1 MTRLRGWGLLLA
13 AFGGIGAGGGLLLF
27 VWAPELRG
35 FAIATLAVGAGL
47 LALAAVASLGY
58 AARAVTGRRGRLSG
72 VSSASVAAALAAAI
86 ILNVIAGA
94 LDVNWDLTATR
105 QFELAPQTAQAL
117 GSLAGDV
124 RVTGFIVSS
133 DEDDLRF
140 EAAAESYLRRFARL
154 SNGRLSYRFVD
165 PQLEPSVALELGVS
179 EAPALLF
186 ESDSTG
192 LRATVGLGGVSE
204 QTLLTATLRVS
215 QTRRH
220 KVYALRGHGERSVN
234 DLRASGSGLG
244 FAAAGLRADG
254 YAVESLDL
262 VVSGGVPADA
272 SLLIVAA
279 PVAPLEA
286 DAERAV
292 MEWLAGGGRAL
303 FMVEPSSESRES
315 MAGLLAAWGLETV
328 PGTVVDPERSAAGDP
343 RTLVAQRDQYL
354 GETPITEGGAIVAPI
369 GPTLY
374 PGAAAFRVADE
385 VAGRIEAGEPVPVR
399 YGPLVTSSGES
410 WAAPGPG
417 AEFAEG
423 RDAPGPHTLHVLVQA
438 SATVADGL
446 TSEFEP
452 NAPHATLAVLGDA
465 DFASNRHFND
475 LDNANLFLNTVN
487 WLLEDA
493 ALISIRPRQEVFRP
507 LVLTAPEFDL
517 VRYVSWFLV
526 PALLAAAGV
535 VAWWRRR

>member
-13 AFGGIGAGGGLLLF
+13 ALGGIGAGGGVLLF

-35 FAIATLAVGAGL
+35 FAVATLAAGAAL
-47 LALAAVASLGY
+47 LALAALASLGS
-58 AARAVTGRRGRLSG
+58 AARAVAGRRGRLSG
-72 VSSASVAAALAAAI
+72 VSIASVAAAVAAAI
-86 ILNVIAGA
+86 ILNVIAVA
-94 LDVNWDLTATR
+94 LDVDWDLTATR
-105 QFELAPQTAQAL
+105 QFELAPQTARAL
-117 GSLAGDV
+117 AGLAGDV
-124 RVTGFIVSS
+124 RVTGFVVSS

-140 EAAAESYLRRFARL
+140 EAAAESYLRRFERL
-154 SNGRLSYRFVD
+154 SGGRLSYRFVD

-192 LRATVGLGGVSE
+192 LRSMVGLGGVSE
-204 QTLLTATLRVS
+204 QALLTATLRVS
-215 QTRRH
+215 QTRQH
-220 KVYALRGHGERSVN
+220 KVYALRGH

-262 VVSGGVPADA
+262 AVSGGVPVDA
-272 SLLIVAA
+272 SLLVVAA
-279 PVAPLEA
+279 PVAPLGA
-286 DAERAV
+286 DTERAV
-292 MEWLAGGGRAL
+292 TEWLAEGGRAL
-303 FMVEPSSESRES
+303 FMAEPSSESRES
-315 MAGLLAAWGLETV
+315 MAGLLAAWGLETI

-354 GETPITEGGAIVAPI
+354 GETPITEGGAIVAPL

-374 PGAAAFRVADE
+374 PGAAAFRVVEE

-410 WAAPGPG
+410 WAASGPG
-417 AEFAEG
+417 AEFTQG
-423 RDAPGPHTLHVLVQA
+423 RDAPGPHTLHVLAQA
-438 SATVADGL
+438 SATIADGL
-446 TSEFEP
+446 ASEFEP
-452 NAPHATLAVLGDA
+452 DAPHTVLAVLGDA

>member
-13 AFGGIGAGGGLLLF
+13 ALGGIGAGGGLLLF

-35 FAIATLAVGAGL
+35 FAVATLAVGAAL
-47 LALAAVASLGY
+47 LALAALASLGY

-72 VSSASVAAALAAAI
+72 VSIASIAAAVAAVI
-86 ILNVIAGA
+86 ILNVIAAA
-94 LDVNWDLTATR
+94 LDVDWDLTATR

-117 GSLAGDV
+117 DNLAGDV
-124 RVTGFIVSS
+124 RVTGFVVSS

-140 EAAAESYLRRFARL
+140 EAAAESYLRRFERL
-154 SNGRLSYRFVD
+154 SGGRLSYRFVD
-165 PQLEPSVALELGVS
+165 PQLEPSVALELGVT

-192 LRATVGLGGVSE
+192 LRTTVGLGGVSE
-204 QTLLTATLRVS
+204 QALLTATLRV
-215 QTRRH
+215 TRTQQH
-220 KVYALRGHGERSVN
+220 KVYALRGHGERSIN

-262 VVSGGVPADA
+262 AVSGGVPADA

-279 PVAPLEA
+279 PVAPLGT

-292 MEWLAGGGRAL
+292 TEWLAEGGRAL

-315 MAGLLAAWGLETV
+315 VAGLLAAWGLETV
-328 PGTVVDPERSAAGDP
+328 PGTVVDLERSAAGDP

-354 GETPITEGGAIVAPI
+354 GETPITEGGAIVTPL

-385 VAGRIEAGEPVPVR
+385 VAARIEAGEPVPVR
-399 YGPLVTSSGES
+399 YGPLATSSRES
-410 WAAPGPG
+410 WAASGPG
-417 AEFAEG
+417 AEFTQG
-423 RDAPGPHTLHVLVQA
+423 RDAPGPHTFHVLVQA

-446 TSEFEP
+446 TTEFEP
-452 NAPHATLAVLGDA
+452 DAPHAALAVLGDA

-487 WLLEDA
+487 WLLEDT

-526 PALLAAAGV
+526 PALLAAMGV